1 MDKLNYEIKFD
12 NKKYISY
19 LFENFNSKTLK
30 ISNKSNKSNK
40 LSRLSRLSKLSK
52 LSKLTKSSKLSRLSK
67 LSKLS
72 KLKKRKFH
80 LFEIDDKITLNKIYN
95 FYEKEFNITNKKLLN
110 FFDISLNID
119 YITFNSEHIYGI
131 LPLILYHYISIFIC
145 GNTGNY
151 FSTANILYKNHNKVL
166 DKILNDKYILPTKI
180 KYYFDMC
187 NEFINRYIKTSTN
200 GNKYI
205 EFNNF
210 SLMALNNSEFISN
223 NITILLID
231 VINRYYKNINDVYNN
246 LRINIYFTFNEN
258 VSESIITDTNK
269 MSINM
274 INSLNY
280 FEIIKIPKI
289 YDVNINEQIYYKSSD
304 IINDNYDFIL
314 IFQRSVN
321 IYNNTSIIEYIKKK
335 LVNGGN
341 LILFLY
347 ETIPICSTFIAEL
360 TKLFNNTTITNI
372 NLRLVNNWCFIGK
385 NYIGNSHN
393 IDKLP
398 VSIKSIQKADI
409 QQYLD
414 NAQRKY
420 LNVFEQQQEYFATLN
435 NIELIRN
442 EKKII
447 RLFQDRYVEIYRWF
461 KQNNLPVIN
470 IFQEKEPQLLSKKEI
485 STYYFPLERG
495 VDRSKLEM
503 TDISIYS
510 ITLPQEA
517 ELISQ
522 TILYLY
528 RTFFTNCNDNYK
540 NLTITDATANV
551 GGNTINFSKYF
562 KRVNTI
568 EIDPTTFDIL
578 KHNCVDV
585 YKRRNI
591 SFYLGDCT
599 KVIPKL
605 KQDIIF
611 FDPPWSGLMYK
622 AYDKLDLSLG
632 DLSMIDIIKEYY
644 KKNNAKIYAYKCP
657 ANLNFDPFIKEFPLI
672 TMQKLKNYN
681 IIYIINNSS

>member
-1 MDKLNYEIKFD
+1 M
-12 NKKYISY
+12 
-19 LFENFNSKTLK
+19 
-30 ISNKSNKSNK
+30 
-40 LSRLSRLSKLSK
+40 
-52 LSKLTKSSKLSRLSK
+52 
-67 LSKLS
+67 
-72 KLKKRKFH
+72 
-80 LFEIDDKITLNKIYN
+80 
-95 FYEKEFNITNKKLLN
+95 TNN
-110 FFDISLNID
+110 
-119 YITFNSEHIYGI
+119 
-131 LPLILYHYISIFIC
+131 
-145 GNTGNY
+145 
-151 FSTANILYKNHNKVL
+151 
-166 DKILNDKYILPTKI
+166 
-180 KYYFDMC
+180 MM
-187 NEFINRYIKTSTN
+187 N
-200 GNKYI
+200 G
-205 EFNNF
+205 
-210 SLMALNNSEFISN
+210 
-223 NITILLID
+223 
-231 VINRYYKNINDVYNN
+231 
-246 LRINIYFTFNEN
+246 
-258 VSESIITDTNK
+258 
-269 MSINM
+269 
-274 INSLNY
+274 LNY
-280 FEIIKIPKI
+280 FDIIKIPNT
-289 YDVNINEQIYYKSSD
+289 YDISINDKVYYKSSN
-304 IINDNYDFIL
+304 IINNNYDFIL
-314 IFQRSVN
+314 IFQRSIN
-321 IYNNTSIIEYIKKK
+321 INNSSLIIEYIKQK

-372 NLRLVNNWCFIGK
+372 NLRLVNNWCLIGK
-385 NYIGNSHN
+385 NYIGNEHN

-398 VSIKSIQKADI
+398 LSIKAQQENDI
-409 QQYLD
+409 RQYLY

-420 LNVFEQQQEYFATLN
+420 LDIFNQQQEYFDTLN

-447 RLFQDRYVEIYRWF
+447 KLVQDRYVGIYRWF

-485 STYYFPLERG
+485 STYYFPFEKG
-495 VDRSKLEM
+495 IDRSKLEM

-522 TILYLY
+522 TILHLY
-528 RTFFTNCNDNYK
+528 RAFFTNSNDSSK

-578 KHNCVDV
+578 KHNCTDV

-644 KKNNAKIYAYKCP
+644 LKGNAKIYAYKCP
-657 ANLNFDPFIKEFPLI
+657 GNLNFDPFIKEFPLI

-681 IIYIINNSS
+681 IIYIINGK